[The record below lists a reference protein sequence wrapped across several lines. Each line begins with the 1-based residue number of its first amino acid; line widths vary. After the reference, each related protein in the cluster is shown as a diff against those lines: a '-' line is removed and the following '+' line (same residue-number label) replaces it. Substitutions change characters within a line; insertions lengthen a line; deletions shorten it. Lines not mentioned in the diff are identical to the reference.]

1 MPIPKHSKPKRKQTP
16 GKKYKLNFH
25 MNYFAGHV
33 TPGVGAARI
42 GYENWQKKED
52 VRRELPIDR
61 YYVTDQSAGRIS
73 FPQPTCHKTPPS
85 LCPLWPT
92 LLPPFYHQQQLNCS
106 AYVNATKR
114 QKT

>member
-1 MPIPKHSKPKRKQTP
+1 
-16 GKKYKLNFH
+16 

-73 FPQPTCHKTPPS
+73 FPQPTCHKTPESLPS
-85 LCPLWPT
+85 LANSPAPV
-92 LLPPFYHQQQLNCS
+92 LPP
-106 AYVNATKR
+106 AAT
-114 QKT
+114 